1 MKIKYILNTATFF
14 YLSLMIFFMISARP
28 FAGLIVFGFTLGELI
43 VGACLLLS
51 LVILITPG
59 KYLKKYF
66 TFNDQFIYHKL
77 IIIFFILL
85 VLINKSEISNLYIF
99 RSSSF
104 IWTLSIIYIS
114 SVIMFNPDLFKYFI
128 YIFAPIPIVNYLFAT
143 GNYPNFIIN
152 FYIKYSD
159 KFQFIKASDLLMSY
173 MVVNIILIFLN
184 GVNNKTITYLCITS
198 GLYFPLMLFNSR
210 GAFISEVIFLILQ
223 VYVNRSF
230 FKKSFKKVSLYCTL
244 LILTTIGSS
253 IYFGYS
259 FDLIQVAPET
269 QIIAE
274 AVEGIAKNKNTKEA
288 ILGFYIC
295 ENRLCSEDN
304 TLDWRLDIWGD
315 LVSDLNN
322 KNRIL
327 TGYGFDEIF
336 PIMLDPSAPGR
347 LGRDGLNENV
357 HNYFFNI
364 MGRMG
369 IIGLILIILFYNS
382 LINMYQNRSKDF
394 YLLSFLIPVFFNSF
408 FDANMEGVQYPFLFF
423 STLGFIFFN
432 NQINK
437 TVT

>member
-1 MKIKYILNTATFF
+1 MV
-14 YLSLMIFFMISARP
+14 FFMISARP
-28 FAGLIVFGFTLGELI
+28 FAGLIIFGFTLGEMI

-51 LVILITPG
+51 LGILSTPV

-66 TFNDQFIYHKL
+66 TFNNQFIYQKL
-77 IIIFFILL
+77 IILLFILS
-85 VLINKSEISNLYIF
+85 VLINNSEISNLYIF

-104 IWTLSIIYIS
+104 IWTISIIYIS
-114 SVIMFNPDLFKYFI
+114 SVIMFNPDIYKYYI
-128 YIFAPIPIVNYLFAT
+128 YIFAPIPIVNYIFAT
-143 GNYPNFIIN
+143 GSYPNFLID
-152 FYIKYSD
+152 FYSKYSD

-173 MVVNIILIFLN
+173 MVVNIILIFLK
-184 GVNNKTITYLCITS
+184 GVNNKTITYLFITS

-210 GAFISEVIFLILQ
+210 GAFIAEIIFLILQ
-223 VYVNRSF
+223 VYVNKNF
-230 FKKSFKKVSLYCTL
+230 FKKSFKKVSLYFTL
-244 LILTTIGSS
+244 LIFTTISSS

-259 FDLIQVAPET
+259 FNLIKVAPET
-269 QIIAE
+269 QIITE

-315 LVSDLNN
+315 LVSDLKN
-322 KNRIL
+322 KNKIL

-364 MGRMG
+364 LGRMG
-369 IIGLILIILFYNS
+369 ILGLVLVILFYYS
-382 LINMYQNRSKDF
+382 LIMMYKNKSKDF

-423 STLGFIFFN
+423 STLGFIYFN